1 MVYVATWA
9 TFKPKLEKIKR
20 IHHEKNIY
28 VFQKVELFC
37 RKKLN
42 KTFLNFLAPKI
53 YMKLFYTLDKTPSG
67 ETGCLSNVYYLLAF
81 QAS

>member
-1 MVYVATWA
+1 MQLSRTLLSLGSKNKNNPPVKKFLS
-9 TFKPKLEKIKR
+9 FKKWNFSP
-20 IHHEKNIY
+20 
-28 VFQKVELFC
+28 Q
-37 RKKLN
+37 KKLN

>member
-1 MVYVATWA
+1 M
-9 TFKPKLEKIKR
+9 
-20 IHHEKNIY
+20 
-28 VFQKVELFC
+28 ELLAA
-37 RKKLN
+37 KKLN